1 MENSDVTTS
10 EDTQE
15 GTSPE
20 YVELPE
26 ASDDDIAAF
35 LDGAEERESQ
45 LEAVQQQEDPK
56 QQERTTVEPPKDAP
70 QVEQAASKQDME
82 AFRRQLEG
90 LELLNKRRTSEF
102 GEFKKQLREFIQ
114 NKTQGLDEK
123 FLESP
128 TQAYAQAREVERAQE
143 KLQATEAEEQAFTNA
158 HQSQILLAHHVGAEG
173 IDIEA
178 IGEAL
183 AADGMPGDFIE
194 HFKRNP
200 YQSALPETLI
210 QLAKR
215 ASAERRVRQMEQAL
229 SQLVPYTQQL
239 LQERK
244 QLPRDVLKN
253 VQSALRQSPQ
263 VTGSAGGTGQLG
275 GNRAVDPALMSDAE
289 LEEFLK
295 NT

>member
-20 YVELPE
+20 YVELHE

-45 LEAVQQQEDPK
+45 SEAVQQQEDPK

-70 QVEQAASKQDME
+70 QVEQAASKQDLE

-183 AADGMPGDFIE
+183 AADGMPDDFIE

-229 SQLVPYTQQL
+229 TQLVPYTQQL

-244 QLPRDVLKN
+244 QIPRDVLKN

-263 VTGSAGGTGQLG
+263 VTGSAGGTGQLS
-275 GNRAVDPALMSDAE
+275 GNRAVDPALMSDEE
-289 LEEFLK
+289 LAEFLK
-295 NT
+295 NS